1 MKKTCFHRA
10 LHKLLA
16 LVSLMTASAMTVC
29 AQTPLKREII
39 VGGDFDSFNFAGP
52 AQALSLAYRADIN
65 PEFALELDG
74 YGYSRFGSGAGRG
87 GLSLTY
93 SPTRRTSVTV
103 GGSAGPS
110 NPVAA
115 RGESFAEIDHGID
128 VSEKGLIR
136 GVELDDRRFCA
147 SDGSAFCAS
156 DRRRVL
162 RKRCREPY
170 IRGSSWAVFCA
181 DLWGRRALSNRPP

>member
-74 YGYSRFGSGAGRG
+74 YGYSRFGSSAGRG

-103 GGSAGPS
+103 GGSVGPS
-110 NPVAA
+110 NPTPP
-115 RGESFAEIDHGID
+115 RGTGFAEIGPGLAF
-128 VSEKGLIR
+128 SNKGLTLLI
-136 GVELDDRRFCA
+136 A
-147 SDGSAFCAS
+147 SA
-156 DRRRVL
+156 
-162 RKRCREPY
+162 
-170 IRGSSWAVFCA
+170 
-181 DLWGRRALSNRPP
+181 